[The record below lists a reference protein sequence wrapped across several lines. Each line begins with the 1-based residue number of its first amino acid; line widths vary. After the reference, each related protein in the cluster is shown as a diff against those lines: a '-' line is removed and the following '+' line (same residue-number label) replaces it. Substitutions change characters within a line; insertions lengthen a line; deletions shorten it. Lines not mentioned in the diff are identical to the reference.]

1 MKSHYRCYIQNSQV
15 YLVYLLKVI
24 CGLAG
29 KSLCWVFPAPV
40 YCKPLSI
47 MLNPC
52 EWEVDTGYLSNIAP
66 ALVIKFTDEIS
77 ECRWGRSP
85 KTYRAVWG
93 KCWGKQFSS
102 FLPCTGLM
110 LLGTEENPQLKQQG
124 CGGGP
129 EEGVRENLWSYWLV
143 RLAIANLG
151 RHAGPAKA
159 NTIFQGVFFHCI
171 FFCTLRQI
179 LIS

>member
-1 MKSHYRCYIQNSQV
+1 MKSHSRCYIQNSQV

-77 ECRWGRSP
+77 VCRWGRRP
-85 KTYRAVWG
+85 KTHRAVWG
-93 KCWGKQFSS
+93 KCWGKQFSPLRRFNVAGHRGEPS
-102 FLPCTGLM
+102 TK
-110 LLGTEENPQLKQQG
+110 TARVRRWTR
-124 CGGGP
+124 GGGQG
-129 EEGVRENLWSYWLV
+129 EFMKLL
-143 RLAIANLG
+143 I
-151 RHAGPAKA
+151 GP
-159 NTIFQGVFFHCI
+159 FGY
-171 FFCTLRQI
+171 R
-179 LIS
+179 